1 MVSVIIP
8 VFETEEFIEQCLD
21 SVIAQTFDDLEI
33 IIIMG
38 DSNDKCPEICNRFAQ
53 IDNRIRIVRQ
63 KKSGAGDA
71 RNQGVAEAKGEYICF
86 VDADD
91 WVEPDY
97 VEKMFDKMVSDNV
110 DIVECDFYW
119 EENGCE
125 HIGGNSPYAR
135 IGLDFIRKLAAP
147 ACWKQMYRKSFW
159 DREKLCFSNTVAEDL
174 FLYSIMYRVCD
185 GYFFLGEPLYHYR
198 IRNGSFT
205 DSAQKDVE
213 KYKELFSVFE
223 MLSNEYKKREFSNS
237 AFEELYR
244 ELTPHANMRFRAI
257 VPHVDDKT
265 AEQLKRYGASF
276 FRSAFS
282 QEINS
287 LNMRVVAMGGY
298 SLGRIS
304 NYITAADIGNVRF
317 SFSSIISI
325 MSDKNEKHK
334 PMACN
339 DYRQKML
346 DKDFQG
352 TLKSSILQSPPDL
365 LLIDLV
371 EERYDILECNGCYY
385 TYSDALDGL
394 QNDLSGFRI
403 ISRMS
408 DECEKIWE
416 ESCDCFID
424 LIGELDE
431 RCKVVLVEDYLS
443 ENAGNIYNKYKKFDK
458 DVSEINKKLSR
469 YYKYL
474 ENRSDRIDM
483 IRFMDIPDH
492 LKYTDEAFKYG
503 VLPEHYNEYYFSY
516 VADRVMDLL

>member
-1 MVSVIIP
+1 M
-8 VFETEEFIEQCLD
+8 IEKLR
-21 SVIAQTFDDLEI
+21 SF
-33 IIIMG
+33 
-38 DSNDKCPEICNRFAQ
+38 NRE
-53 IDNRIRIVRQ
+53 
-63 KKSGAGDA
+63 KSIK
-71 RNQGVAEAKGEYICF
+71 RAESR
-86 VDADD
+86 
-91 WVEPDY
+91 
-97 VEKMFDKMVSDNV
+97 EKMLDKMVSDNA

-125 HIGGNSPYAR
+125 HIGGNSPYVR

-159 DREKLCFSNTVAEDL
+159 DREKLCFSNTVSEDL

-185 GYFFLGEPLYHYR
+185 SYFFLGEPLYHYR

-213 KYKELFSVFE
+213 KFKELFSVFE
-223 MLSNEYKKREFSNS
+223 MLSNEYKEREFSNS

-282 QEINS
+282 HEINS
-287 LNMRVVAMGGY
+287 LNRRVVAMGGY

-334 PMACN
+334 PIACN
-339 DYRQKML
+339 EYRQRMVE
-346 DKDFQG
+346 KDFQG
-352 TLKSSILQSPPDL
+352 SLISDVRRQPPDL
-365 LLIDLV
+365 LLIDLL
-371 EERYDILECNGCYY
+371 EERFDIMECNGCYY
-385 TYSDALDGL
+385 TYSDGL
-394 QNDLSGFRI
+394 DLSRNDFSEFNI
-403 ISRMS
+403 ISRNS
-408 DECEKIWE
+408 EECEKLWK
-416 ESCDCFID
+416 ESCDRFINV
-424 LIGELDE
+424 INELDDS
-431 RCKVVLVEDYLS
+431 CKVVLVENYLS
-443 ENAGNIYNKYKKFDK
+443 ERIGNIYNQDKKHKD
-458 DVSEINKKLSR
+458 DVSVINKMLSD

-474 ENRSDRIDM
+474 EDRSDRINI
-483 IRFMDIPDH
+483 IRFADIPDH
-492 LKYTDEAFKYG
+492 LKYTDELFKYG
-503 VLPEHYNEYYFSY
+503 VVPEHYNEYYFSF
-516 VADRVMDLL
+516 VADRIMDYL